1 MRRGDEIHL
10 MKKLYLLHLRLLSI
24 LVTLIF
30 CAPVARA
37 DSAEVGQ
44 GSALAEILGA
54 KVSAESLA
62 PLTKAAEEKGIP
74 EAMSFCS
81 VHRF

>member
-1 MRRGDEIHL
+1 

-54 KVSAESLA
+54 KVAAKVSAESLA

-74 EAMSFCS
+74 EAMSSCS